1 MQSTSRVMTGS
12 PTNAIFNGEVYYES
26 ISVDYY
32 EIVSK
37 IKLYR
42 EILKT
47 CKNPVMIKITEND
60 LKSWLAIKKLYDDG
74 RKK

>member
-1 MQSTSRVMTGS
+1 MTG
-12 PTNAIFNGEVYYES
+12 TTANAIFKEEVYYES
-26 ISVDYY
+26 ISVTDYY

-47 CKNPVMIKITEND
+47 AKNPVILKTTRRD
-60 LKSWLAIKKLYDDG
+60 LTSWLAIKKLYDDG